1 MGYSTKE
8 RIINRGILNGQEAL
22 TEAFK
27 VLKHQGNVNENNG
40 GVASYTYQN
49 SQDKNSRDGKD
60 VKQGE
65 HLFIAG
71 RGVQSCLTL
80 EINLEFSQKPGNSS
94 T

>member
-1 MGYSTKE
+1 MF
-8 RIINRGILNGQEAL
+8 L
-22 TEAFK
+22 
-27 VLKHQGNVNENNG
+27 
-40 GVASYTYQN
+40 SYTYQN